1 MFINKPPNMGSSS
14 RHPLHQDI
22 VYFPFRPADR
32 IVAGWA
38 AMEETTRENGALIIY
53 PGSHKRK

>member
-1 MFINKPPNMGSSS
+1 MGSSS

-38 AMEETTRENGALIIY
+38 AMEETNRENGALIIY
-53 PGSHKRK
+53 PGSHKRNIYH